1 MALTAYKGSWALL
14 GIPDMTAVPLLCCK
28 LLTPAKDLEARVIA

>member
-1 MALTAYKGSWALL
+1 MAAYKGSWALL
-14 GIPDMTAVPLLCCK
+14 GIPDMTAVPLLGCK